1 MVSNIVINEDFK
13 YRKTLKEAKAEKN
26 EYILR
31 NTRISEVQI
40 LKNYKRAARRSELV
54 EEYISCFQD
63 RKSQFSYSA
72 G

>member
-1 MVSNIVINEDFK
+1 
-13 YRKTLKEAKAEKN
+13 
-26 EYILR
+26 
-31 NTRISEVQI
+31 TRISEVQI